1 VNKFV
6 SRFACCSHS
15 LTNMLFVGPI
25 LLSLVPAR
33 QPKLWLLDRDGC
45 INQDVGA
52 PGVVRVDDLALIPGS
67 AGAIRRL
74 RLLGPV
80 AIVTNQSCRGL
91 GLLST
96 EGLQDIHKQ
105 LRHLLATTARGGRAS
120 REQWD
125 AMYICEDAVNSPRK
139 KPEPGLI
146 LEACKD
152 FEVDPSEA
160 LMIGDSWSDVVA
172 AQRAGCVGVLVA
184 TGHGESLSKALAKH
198 GVDLPTTLTA
208 EVFTARETA
217 EHDAPCLVEWI
228 KGRSESEAALIWEA
242 MQAAPAVRF
251 YRDLAQAVDELTEPS
266 AQPVETGKYSD
277 DEPWCCPPV

>member
-1 VNKFV
+1 MFV
-6 SRFACCSHS
+6 S
-15 LTNMLFVGPI
+15 TFVSPF
-25 LLSLVPAR
+25 LLSLALPAR

-74 RLLGPV
+74 RLMGPV

-96 EGLQDIHKQ
+96 EGLQAIHEK

-125 AMYICEDAVNSPRK
+125 AMYICEDALSSPRK

-160 LMIGDSWSDVVA
+160 LMIGDSWSDIVA

-184 TGHGESLSKALAKH
+184 TGHGESLSKALLGQ
-198 GVDLPTTLTA
+198 GVELPTTLTA

-217 EHDAPCLVEWI
+217 EHNTPCLVEWI
-228 KGRSESEAALIWEA
+228 KGRSETETELIWEA

-266 AQPVETGKYSD
+266 AQPETGKYSD
-277 DEPWCCPPV
+277 DEPWCCPPG